1 MKTIHPIYQV
11 RAGLI
16 ACGVALL
23 WTAGA
28 ALAAEPEHAGRPAPS
43 HEMREKMAGAHEQMA
58 ACLRSDR
65 PIADCHGEMM
75 KNHGMMHPGEDGH
88 EGMGHEGMTKEDCA
102 HWAHHDHEMKESME
116 DHAAAK
122 PAQK

>member
-1 MKTIHPIYQV
+1 MKTIRPIHYV
-11 RAGLI
+11 RGTLI
-16 ACGVALL
+16 ACGVTLL

-28 ALAAEPEHAGRPAPS
+28 ALAAEAEHAGRPAPT

-75 KNHGMMHPGEDGH
+75 KNHDMMGHGEGGH
-88 EGMGHEGMTKEDCA
+88 EDMGKEDCA
-102 HWAHHDHEMKESME
+102 HWARHEHEMKESMK
-116 DHAAAK
+116 DHAVAE

>member
-1 MKTIHPIYQV
+1 MKTIRPIQQV
-11 RAGLI
+11 RGALI

-23 WTAGA
+23 YTAGA
-28 ALAAEPEHAGRPAPS
+28 ALAAEPEHASRPAPTL
-43 HEMREKMAGAHEQMA
+43 EMREKMAGAHEQMA

-75 KNHGMMHPGEDGH
+75 KNHDMMRHGAGEH
-88 EGMGHEGMTKEDCA
+88 EGMGKEDCA
-102 HWAHHDHEMKESME
+102 HGSHHDHEMKDSMKE
-116 DHAAAK
+116 NATAE